1 MEKNFEY
8 KLEDINN
15 ILIKTAWPQIEIL
28 TDSADTIRIMITG
41 DDVSVPSVT
50 VKEDQGNLNIEQPY
64 LGINKNLMQGSW
76 MHIMLILPKNYAK
89 PLNVNSALGNCVI
102 TGYNGEHLKL
112 DFISGDIKLHE
123 IEAKK
128 LSIREVSGDVNADN
142 ISSDYVKLANV
153 SGKYLIKDFSF
164 KTLASNT
171 VSGEQSY
178 YINNE
183 FDSMDFV
190 TVNSDI
196 DIYQVYETVDVSTR
210 SVINSVTYENVQN
223 KEGSPK
229 INVSGVNTKI
239 KIGRNIK

>member
-1 MEKNFEY
+1 M
-8 KLEDINN
+8 
-15 ILIKTAWPQIEIL
+15 
-28 TDSADTIRIMITG
+28 
-41 DDVSVPSVT
+41 
-50 VKEDQGNLNIEQPY
+50 
-64 LGINKNLMQGSW
+64 
-76 MHIMLILPKNYAK
+76 
-89 PLNVNSALGNCVI
+89 I

-128 LSIREVSGDVNADN
+128 LNIREVSGDVNADN
-142 ISSDYVKLANV
+142 ISSDSVKLVNV

-196 DIYQVYETVDVSTR
+196 DIYQVYETVDVNIR
-210 SVINSVTYENVQN
+210 SVINSATFENVQN
-223 KEGSPK
+223 KEGSTK